1 MPLPLALQG
10 DRWTEYTARNILP
23 MLVWCAKHGKKIT
36 YGQLDQEIQRRKLG
50 HHVNVV
56 VYGHPAGAIGNA
68 LLETEAAIGE
78 KIPPINSLVV
88 NAKSGIPGAGCDY
101 YLKTYL
107 ARRNSKELT
116 DAQRKSMAED
126 TIEEIWRYQ
135 GWDEILKGYGL
146 KALSGGIP
154 ALESNRPSK
163 QGPTKGGWSSE
174 PESEEHA
181 ALKVWVSKNPNILKS
196 KIPFKN
202 GITEWLYA
210 SADRVDVMFKHVDGC
225 VAVEVKSIKS
235 NDADLERGIYQC
247 VKYQS
252 LLRAEL
258 KAAGEIP
265 NGHAI
270 LVTERQLP
278 EPLVQLADLLGV
290 RVVEVPQKRG

>member
-23 MLVWCAKHGKKIT
+23 MLIWCAKHGKKIT
-36 YGQLDQEIQRRKLG
+36 YGQLDQEIQRRQLG
-50 HHVNVV
+50 HPSWQRSG

-101 YLKTYL
+101 YLKTYF

-146 KALSGGIP
+146 KPLHKGIP
-154 ALESNRPSK
+154 ALESNR
-163 QGPTKGGWSSE
+163 
-174 PESEEHA
+174 
-181 ALKVWVSKNPNILKS
+181 L
-196 KIPFKN
+196 
-202 GITEWLYA
+202 
-210 SADRVDVMFKHVDGC
+210 SAPI
-225 VAVEVKSIKS
+225 E
-235 NDADLERGIYQC
+235 Y
-247 VKYQS
+247 
-252 LLRAEL
+252 
-258 KAAGEIP
+258 
-265 NGHAI
+265 
-270 LVTERQLP
+270 
-278 EPLVQLADLLGV
+278 
-290 RVVEVPQKRG
+290 